1 MRIGIML
8 RHVDQH
14 GGGVKVYTNNLLERL
29 LRLPGE
35 HEFVLM
41 YREARHLGR
50 YGHLPNVQETATEM
64 SKRLLWD
71 QLAVRK
77 LVRRHGV
84 DLVFNPKYS
93 LPLYSRVPG
102 VFVCHGLDWYVMPWG
117 SPVLD
122 RVSHSLLMP
131 RYAHQAAGIIA
142 VSDTTREHVIRFW
155 DIDPEK
161 VRTVYHGVAEDFLRP
176 PSDELLEAV
185 RARHRLP
192 ERFLLYV
199 GQIYPAKNFAG
210 LLRAYAEVGPRE
222 GIPLV
227 IAGAIS
233 RSSQAQQL
241 AVIDELGIERW
252 VVRTGWVD
260 HELLPGFYALA
271 AGLLLPSL
279 YESVGI
285 PVIEAMAMGCPVVT
299 ADRYGTRDVAGDA
312 AILVDPEDIDSIA
325 GGITTLLSDEALRQ
339 NLIARGRERARF
351 FSWDRCARETLH
363 FLEVVGARD
372 ERHGRERALRSHR
385 SARTPR
391 TRTYTREAIHIA
403 PGTPQASDP
412 DGTRT
417 EG

>member
-29 LRLPGE
+29 LKLPGD

-50 YGHLPNVQETATEM
+50 HGHLPNVHETATEV

-71 QLAVRK
+71 QLAVRR
-77 LVRRHGV
+77 LARRHRV
-84 DLVFNPKYS
+84 DLIFNPKYS

-122 RVSHSLLMP
+122 RVSHSLLVP
-131 RYAHQAAGIIA
+131 RYARQAAGIIA

-161 VRTVYHGVAEDFLRP
+161 VRTVYHGVADHFLRP
-176 PSDELLEAV
+176 ASEDLLAAV
-185 RARHRLP
+185 RRRYRLP

-210 LLRAYAEVGPRE
+210 LLRAYAKAGPRE

-233 RSSQAQQL
+233 RNSQAQQL

-260 HELLPGFYALA
+260 HEVLPGFYALA

-299 ADRYGTRDVAGDA
+299 ADRYGTRDVAGNA

-325 GGITTLLSDEALRQ
+325 GGITKLLSDETLRQ
-339 NLIARGRERARF
+339 RLIATGRERAQF
-351 FSWDRCARETLH
+351 FSWDRCARETLD
-363 FLEVVGARD
+363 FLHMVATRN
-372 ERHGRERALRSHR
+372 ERHHQRADRSHR
-385 SARTPR
+385 RSGWMPP
-391 TRTYTREAIHIA
+391 TRTHTREVTRTT
-403 PGTPQASDP
+403 PGTAQASDA
-412 DGTRT
+412 DGTRM